1 MKRKAKKLTVEQ
13 EAARDLRKARFNAI
27 CDQVKAMSKEEKLA
41 WVQRAGAVMTVAGA
55 TLSDRNTI
63 LCWFQREGVT
73 LVGGFRQWLAK
84 GRCVRKGEHGLS
96 ILVPCGGRKEGVEG
110 AQGEGQA
117 ITTSSD
123 TERVFFVTGI
133 VFDVSQTQAIDTESA
148 IEAVPGVDEIAAK
161 GEAAAI
167 EVDCVEVAAQGVRE
181 NMLLQ
186 LTA

>member
-1 MKRKAKKLTVEQ
+1 MKRKAKKLTAEQ

-27 CDQVKAMSKEEKLA
+27 CEQVKAMSKEEKLA
-41 WVQRAGAVMTVAGA
+41 WVQRAGAVMSVSGA
-55 TLSDRNTI
+55 VLSDRNTI

-96 ILVPCGGRKEGVEG
+96 ILVPCGGRK
-110 AQGEGQA
+110 A

-123 TERVFFVTGI
+123 TERVFFVTGT

-148 IEAVPGVDEIAAK
+148 IEAVPGVAEIAAK
-161 GEAAAI
+161 GEAAAV
-167 EVDCVEVAAQGVRE
+167 EVDCVEVAAQGVARE
-181 NMLLQ
+181 MFLQ